1 MSEALRH
8 YTNEFR
14 SKRDVSPY
22 DAEVFFDAL
31 IAETDQELLIALL
44 EAWTDKGTTE
54 DELYRFA
61 SIMRGRMRPLRHSIE
76 TVVDIV
82 GTGGSS
88 AKTFN
93 VSTAAAFVIAGT
105 GLAVA
110 KHGNRAA
117 TSSSGSS
124 DVLSELGLNV
134 DVDPEVTERDLA
146 DHGLC
151 FMFAP
156 RFHSLSP
163 ILAAARRAV
172 GRPTIFNNLGPIC
185 NPASV
190 AHQIVGVCAPNLLE
204 RTARVLA
211 RLGTTRSW
219 VVSGHGGLDEISLNG
234 PTSITEIGG
243 GQVTIS
249 EIGPSD
255 FGINSVEGR
264 LPENCSPRQSADVIE
279 AILSNESTGSDSE
292 KLVLM
297 NAAAAIFVSD
307 HAKTLPEAFRLAE
320 QSVREGKALDKLKSL
335 RAKKDE

>member
-31 IAETDQELLIALL
+31 IAETDQDVLTALL

-61 SIMRGRMRPLRHSIE
+61 SIMRGRMRPLRHSHE

-117 TSSSGSS
+117 TSSSGSA
-124 DVLSELGLNV
+124 DVLSELGLDV
-134 DVDPEVTERDLA
+134 DVEPEMTEADLA

-163 ILAAARRAV
+163 TLAAARRAL

-190 AHQIVGVCAPNLLE
+190 PHQIVGVYNPQLLE

-219 VVSGHGGLDEISLNG
+219 VVSGHGGLDEISLAG
-234 PTSITEIGG
+234 PTKTAEISNGV
-243 GQVTIS
+243 VTIS
-249 EIGPSD
+249 EIGPAD
-255 FGINSVEGR
+255 FGINSIEGR
-264 LPENCSPRQSADVIE
+264 VPQNCSPRESADAIE
-279 AILSNESTGSDSE
+279 AILSNGSAGSDAE

-297 NAAAAIFVSD
+297 NAAAAIFVST
-307 HAKTLPEAFRLAE
+307 HAKTLPEAFGLAQ
-320 QSVREGKALDKLKSL
+320 QSVRDSKALDKFKSL
-335 RAKKDE
+335 RARR

>member
-31 IAETDQELLIALL
+31 IAETDKELLVSLL

-61 SIMRGRMRPLRHSIE
+61 SIMRGRMRPLRHSHE
-76 TVVDIV
+76 TLVDIV
-82 GTGGSS
+82 GTGGSPV
-88 AKTFN
+88 KTFN
-93 VSTAAAFVIAGT
+93 VSTAAAFVIAGA

-117 TSSSGSS
+117 TSISGSS
-124 DVLSELGLNV
+124 DVLSELGVNV
-134 DVDPEVTERDLA
+134 DVDPEATERDLA
-146 DHGLC
+146 EHGLC

-163 ILAAARRAV
+163 TLAAARRAI

-190 AHQIVGVCAPNLLE
+190 PHQIVGVYSPKLLE

-211 RLGTTRSW
+211 RLGTDRSW
-219 VVSGHGGLDEISLNG
+219 VVSGHGGLDEISLDG
-234 PTSITEIGG
+234 LTSIAEMSE
-243 GQVTIS
+243 GQVAIS
-249 EIGPSD
+249 KIGTLD
-255 FGINSVEGR
+255 FGIERVEGR
-264 LPENCSPRQSADVIE
+264 LPENCSPPESADVIE
-279 AILSNESTGSDSE
+279 GILSNESAGSDAE

-297 NAAAAIFVSD
+297 NAAAAIFVSNY
-307 HAKTLPEAFRLAE
+307 AKTLPEAFGLAQ
-320 QSVREGKALDKLKSL
+320 QSVRDGKALDKLKCL
-335 RAKKDE
+335 RAKRR

>member
-31 IAETDQELLIALL
+31 IAETDEQLLIALL
-44 EAWTDKGTTE
+44 DAWTTKGTTE

-61 SIMRGRMRPLRHSIE
+61 SIMRRRMRSLRHSFE
-76 TVVDIV
+76 TLVDIV

-88 AKTFN
+88 LKTFN
-93 VSTAAAFVIAGT
+93 VSTAAAFVIAGA

-124 DVLSELGLNV
+124 DVLSELGVNV
-134 DVDPEVTERDLA
+134 DVEPEVTERELA
-146 DHGLC
+146 EHGIC

-163 ILAAARRAV
+163 TLAAARRAV

-185 NPASV
+185 NPAAV
-190 AHQIVGVCAPNLLE
+190 PHQIVGVHSPKILE

-211 RLGTTRSW
+211 RLGTKRSW
-219 VVSGHGGLDEISLNG
+219 AVCGNGALDEIALNG
-234 PTSITEIGG
+234 PTSIAEVSA

-249 EIGPSD
+249 EIWPLD
-255 FGINSVEGR
+255 FGVDSVENS

-279 AILSNESTGSDSE
+279 AILSNASIGSDAE

-297 NAAAAIFVSD
+297 NAAAAIFVSE
-307 HAKTLPEAFRLAE
+307 HAKTLPEAFALAE
-320 QSVREGKALDKLKSL
+320 QSVRECKALEKLESL
-335 RAKKDE
+335 RTKR